1 MLTRRIPI
9 TVLAA
14 LALAVPATALHA
26 QEEEQQQAEPGTTI
40 IDQLEAAGNYTT
52 FLQAIQTA
60 GLEETLRDPNVVY
73 TVFAP
78 TDEAFAKLPEGRLGE
93 LVADEA
99 AAREL
104 VAIHI
109 APEGINTAD
118 LAEPR
123 SVVTVQGSNIEI
135 ERTDMGVQIRAAA
148 PAAEVTGG
156 VEAPAAIVATITTSD
171 VQASNGVVHGIDTV
185 LIATGK

>member
-14 LALAVPATALHA
+14 LALAMPSTALQA
-26 QEEEQQQAEPGTTI
+26 QEEQMEQPGTNI
-40 IDQLEAAGNYTT
+40 IEQLEAQGNYTT
-52 FLQAIQTA
+52 FLQAIRTA
-60 GLEETLRDPNVVY
+60 GLEETLKDPNVVY

-78 TDEAFAKLPEGRLGE
+78 TDDAFAKLPEGRLGE
-93 LVADEA
+93 LIADET

-109 APEGINTAD
+109 APESIATTDITEAK
-118 LAEPR
+118 
-123 SVVTVQGSNIEI
+123 SVVTVQGSNIEV
-135 ERTDMGVQIRAAA
+135 ERTDQGVQVRAAA

-156 VEAPAAIVATITTSD
+156 VETPTAIVAIVTTSD
-171 VQASNGVVHGIDTV
+171 VEASNGIIHSLDTV
-185 LIATGK
+185 LITPEK